1 MRRVLVSIFAL
12 VLTLAMVLSFSGH
25 SEQVLDS
32 GSFFFQLQEDAGSEV
47 FTFVQL
53 DDGNLKL
60 TSRFIATSDDLI
72 QNFGT
77 DRLFTQEVVLTQDL
91 ELISFLFDSETEQGK
106 FHVQVNVENSIATIQ
121 FEFQEP
127 EKQPERQERQ
137 VILEDNVVTT
147 GIAASQFFLLQ
158 KYINSRINFEETPE
172 VTLTAFNPVDINEPL
187 VELGL
192 KRLNPVTLR
201 DKATAKDI
209 SVRRVELRGED
220 SRAELLS
227 CATQSLESPCQEAGR
242 FIGFISSTAT
252 LAGVQLER
260 SPTGAGALVKSVA
273 VGSFAEQAGL
283 KAGDIITHVDGQEV
297 VSPFQFRELIRF
309 KNPEEPVTLTIE
321 RGNSSLELQVRLS
334 GSALSVYRQDL
345 FPSGFE
351 IVGSS

>member
-1 MRRVLVSIFAL
+1 MRKVLVSIVAF
-12 VLTLAMVLSFSGH
+12 VLALSFSGQ

-32 GSFFFQLQEDAGSEV
+32 GIFFFQLQEDAGSEV

-77 DRLFTQEVVLTQDL
+77 DKLFTQEVVLTQEL
-91 ELISFLFDSETEQGK
+91 ELVSFLFDSQTEQGK

-158 KYINSRINFEETPE
+158 KYINSRIDFDKTAE
-172 VTLTAFNPVDINEPL
+172 VTLTAFNPVDINDPL
-187 VELGL
+187 VDLTL
-192 KRLNPVTLR
+192 TRLDPVTLR
-201 DKATAKDI
+201 DKET
-209 SVRRVELRGED
+209 SQEFPVRRVELREEN
-220 SRAELLS
+220 SRAELFS
-227 CATQSLESPCQEAGR
+227 CAMQSSEGPCQEAGR
-242 FIGFISSTAT
+242 FIGFISSTAS
-252 LAGVQLER
+252 LAGVRLEK
-260 SPTGAGALVKSVA
+260 SPEGSGALVRSVA

-309 KNPEEPVTLTIE
+309 KNPAEPVTLTVE
-321 RGNSSLELQVRLS
+321 RGGSSLELQVRLS
-334 GSALSVYRQDL
+334 GSSLSVYRQDL

-351 IVGSS
+351 VIGSS